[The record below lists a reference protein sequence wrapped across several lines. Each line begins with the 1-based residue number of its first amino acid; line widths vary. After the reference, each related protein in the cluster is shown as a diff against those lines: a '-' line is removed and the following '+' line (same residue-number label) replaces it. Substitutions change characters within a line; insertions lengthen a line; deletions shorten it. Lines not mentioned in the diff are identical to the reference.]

1 MSNVLPVSE
10 QATIESLYKKG
21 WSLRRIAGE
30 LGLNRRTVKRYAAK
44 CTRPVTACVD
54 AKCTTEVTPGSEGG
68 ERGED
73 SCRPSKPRSRCA
85 EFAEVIAGKVE
96 VGCSAQRIWQDLVEA
111 HGFTSSYQ
119 SVKRF
124 VRRWRK
130 KQPARRSCV
139 TIDAIEVFEGTDQA
153 FGERGLAGAKPYA
166 RVVVFLVG

>member
-44 CTRPVTACVD
+44 CTR
-54 AKCTTEVTPGSEGG
+54 EVTPGSEGG

-73 SCRPSKPRSRCA
+73 SRRPSKARSRCA
-85 EFAEVIAGKVE
+85 EFVEVIAGKVE

-130 KQPARRSCV
+130 KQPARRKKRGHKKKGGQDLNRESSPVYCWK
-139 TIDAIEVFEGTDQA
+139 EVCPGNY
-153 FGERGLAGAKPYA
+153 GWSMRERSTT
-166 RVVVFLVG
+166 